1 MTNKQTYENYKKRNH
16 LTYQYIKT
24 RNNANVPDIKLG
36 VVADIADQLDE
47 EQTMWLLGQRIDDE
61 SVGRVAGRLVIDA
74 YAMQQVIDYDT
85 RVWIDVQAKNAGVSF
100 GEMVAAILKDVYD
113 EEHNYD

>member
-1 MTNKQTYENYKKRNH
+1 MTSKKTYNEYKNRNH
-16 LTYQYIKT
+16 LTYMYIKT
-24 RNNANVPDIKLG
+24 RNNPRVPEIRLG

-47 EQTMWLLGQRIDDE
+47 EQSMWLLGQRIDDE
-61 SVGRVAGRLVIDA
+61 TVGSVAGRLVLDA
-74 YAMQQVIDYDT
+74 YAMQKMIDYDI
-85 RVWIDVQAKNAGVSF
+85 RLWIDIQAKNAGVSF

>member
-1 MTNKQTYENYKKRNH
+1 MTNKKTYNEYKKRNH
-16 LTYQYIKT
+16 ITRMYIKT
-24 RNNANVPDIKLG
+24 RNNAHVPEIRLG

-47 EQTMWLLGQRIDDE
+47 EQSMWLLSQRIDDE
-61 SVGRVAGRLVIDA
+61 TVGSVAGRLVLDA
-74 YAMQQVIDYDT
+74 YAMQTMIDYDT
-85 RVWIDVQAKNAGVSF
+85 KVWITVQAKNAGVSF